1 MLLQYPQWFT
11 PKRDNRDEL
20 AQARKRL
27 GDLPIVVEFRSPLWL
42 GKDDVDRTLG
52 WLADHDL
59 GLVVVDAPKVSKLP
73 KVVAATADIAVVRFH
88 GRADD
93 TWKAR
98 TASAAERFKYLYNK
112 RQLSPWV
119 KHVEELAAAAG
130 EVHVLFNN
138 CYQDYGVRNAE
149 DMTELLLKSA
159 G

>member
-1 MLLQYPQWFT
+1 MTSSRRP
-11 PKRDNRDEL
+11 
-20 AQARKRL
+20 RKRL

-119 KHVEELAAAAG
+119 QHVEELAAEAARST
-130 EVHVLFNN
+130 
-138 CYQDYGVRNAE
+138 CSSTTATRTTACA
-149 DMTELLLKSA
+149 TPKT
-159 G
+159 